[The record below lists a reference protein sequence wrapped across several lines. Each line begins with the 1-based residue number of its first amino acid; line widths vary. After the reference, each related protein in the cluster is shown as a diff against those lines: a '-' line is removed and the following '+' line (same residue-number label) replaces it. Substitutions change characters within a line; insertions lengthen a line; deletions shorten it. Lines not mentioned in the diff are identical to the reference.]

1 MSSRD
6 NIPYANSKDDTT
18 AHALWVLGLMGAQI
32 PYEHPPSS
40 TSSSDDEEV
49 LDDDKK
55 IVFLTLLDRELIEK
69 HEHFRYIKKTQY
81 ECSCGSDYGS
91 DCICDSVYGSDCG
104 CDSDCDSDCQ
114 DCDPKQIYI
123 PVTCSKNCSSC
134 HGCSPGCGKNYE
146 FDKIRKRLYLS
157 EETCA
162 NIRNYSLELDP
173 LKHKYL
179 TLRITR
185 S

>member
-1 MSSRD
+1 MSSREY
-6 NIPYANSKDDTT
+6 IPYTHADDDPQ
-18 AHALWVLGLMGAQI
+18 AHARWILGQMGAEI
-32 PYEHPPSS
+32 PPSS
-40 TSSSDDEEV
+40 TSSSEDEEV

-55 IVFLTLLDRELIEK
+55 IVLLTLLDRELIGKNFE
-69 HEHFRYIKKTQY
+69 YIKKTIY
-81 ECSCGSDYGS
+81 ECSCDSDYGS
-91 DCICDSVYGSDCG
+91 DCGCDSVYGSECG

-114 DCDPKQIYI
+114 DCSPKQIYI

-162 NIRNYSLELDP
+162 NIRNHSLEHDP
-173 LKHKYL
+173 LKNKYL
-179 TLRITR
+179 SLRITR